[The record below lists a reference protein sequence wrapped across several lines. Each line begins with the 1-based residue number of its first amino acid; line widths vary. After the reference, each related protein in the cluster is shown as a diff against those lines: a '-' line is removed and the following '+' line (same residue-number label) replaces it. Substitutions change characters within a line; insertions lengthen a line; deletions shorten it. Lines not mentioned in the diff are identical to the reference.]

1 MLPPF
6 PLASL
11 PLLPLP
17 APDKPDPRGLLLPLV
32 PPPGLPFA
40 LPAQG
45 APAQGAPAQGALAQ
59 GALA

>member
-17 APDKPDPRGLLLPLV
+17 APDKPDARGLALPLI
-32 PPPGLPFA
+32 PPLA

-45 APAQGAPAQGALAQ
+45 APAQGALA
-59 GALA
+59 